1 MLLTGS
7 RFCCD
12 LPDGWSVSGE
22 AGCVIGA
29 APTALTGFTPNVV
42 LRESQVE
49 ERPDTLAAISQANL
63 RGLRSGIP
71 GTLVLQIEALQQHG
85 AEHRR
90 ICLLSPAQ
98 PEAVHGNT
106 ISVFSIQD
114 LVVADGVVAELT
126 LSVPLFDFRPRD
138 ENHRILETL
147 RLLPSEQRTTP
158 PTRSEVAEPTLDVWA
173 SSRDGAPR
181 EDLSVVELPELVLP
195 AEPLTV
201 SSATAAAI
209 VKGASRGLFP
219 KVKGEARDELA
230 EAGLVDRKGNLVGD
244 GFWYGSH
251 FYQGLP
257 WVLHT
262 TAPANTDF
270 RFWMT
275 DSTTVFLYP
284 HPGLAGKFQLGW
296 STSYD
301 FYRVMLSWI
310 RHRPSWPME
319 LNLPL
324 STRQVQAK
332 VEQGLTVPTATA
344 DAKEFCAQ
352 RWSAWS
358 LDCLVMDRSVT
369 WFHTRSRGSALAFA
383 APPPAKRDQLILE
396 QDPLDP
402 LWAVLIHGIGSAQE
416 EQL

>member
-1 MLLTGS
+1 M
-7 RFCCD
+7 
-12 LPDGWSVSGE
+12 
-22 AGCVIGA
+22 IGT
-29 APTALTGFTPNVV
+29 APAALTGFTPNVV

-63 RGLRSGIP
+63 RGLHNGIP

-90 ICLLSPAQ
+90 ICMVSPAR

-106 ISVFSIQD
+106 ISVLSIQD

-126 LSVPLFDFRPRD
+126 MSVPLFDFRPWD
-138 ENHRILETL
+138 ENHSILETL
-147 RLLPSEQRTTP
+147 RLLPTEQRTKP
-158 PTRSEVAEPTLDVWA
+158 PTRAEVAEPTLDVWA

-181 EDLSVVELPELVLP
+181 EDLSVVALPELVLP
-195 AEPLTV
+195 DEPLTV
-201 SSATAAAI
+201 SSTTAATI

-219 KVKGEARDELA
+219 QVKGEARDELA
-230 EAGLVDRKGNLVGD
+230 EAGLVDHKGRLVGN

-257 WVLHT
+257 WVLQT

-275 DSTTVFLYP
+275 DSTTVFLCP
-284 HPGLAGKFQLGW
+284 HPEKAGKFLLGW
-296 STSYD
+296 NTTYD
-301 FYRVMLSWI
+301 FFRVMLSWVG
-310 RHRPSWPME
+310 HRPSWPME
-319 LNLPL
+319 LKL
-324 STRQVQAK
+324 SLTAGQVWAK
-332 VEQGLTVPTATA
+332 VTDGFVPPTSIAEE
-344 DAKEFCAQ
+344 KEFCAQ
-352 RWSAWS
+352 RWSAWA
-358 LDCLVMDRSVT
+358 LDCLAVDRSVT
-369 WFHTRSRGSALAFA
+369 WFHTASRGDALAFA

-402 LWAVLIHGIGSAQE
+402 LWAVLIQGIGSAQE

>member
-1 MLLTGS
+1 M
-7 RFCCD
+7 
-12 LPDGWSVSGE
+12 
-22 AGCVIGA
+22 IGT
-29 APTALTGFTPNVV
+29 APAALTGFTPNVV

-49 ERPDTLAAISQANL
+49 ERPDALAAISQANL
-63 RGLRSGIP
+63 RGLQNGIP

-90 ICLLSPAQ
+90 VCMLSPAR
-98 PEAVHGNT
+98 PEEVHGNT
-106 ISVFSIQD
+106 ISVLSIQD

-126 LSVPLFDFRPRD
+126 LSVPLFDFRPWD
-138 ENHRILETL
+138 ENHNILETL
-147 RLLPSEQRTTP
+147 RLLPPEERAKP
-158 PTRSEVAEPTLDVWA
+158 PTTSDVPEPTLDVWA
-173 SSRDGAPR
+173 SSRAGAPR
-181 EDLSVVELPELVLP
+181 EDLSVVALPELVLP

-201 SSATAAAI
+201 SSATAATI

-275 DSTTVFLYP
+275 DSTTVFLSP
-284 HPGLAGKFQLGW
+284 HPGLSGKYLLGW
-296 STSYD
+296 TTTYD
-301 FYRVMLSWI
+301 FFRVMLSWVG
-310 RHRPSWPME
+310 HRPSWPLE
-319 LNLPL
+319 VNLSL
-324 STRQVQAK
+324 AMRQVQVK
-332 VEQGLTVPTATA
+332 VEDGIVPSTGSPDEA
-344 DAKEFCAQ
+344 EFCAQ
-352 RWSAWS
+352 RWSAWA
-358 LDCLVMDRSVT
+358 LDCLAVDRSVT
-369 WFHTRSRGSALAFA
+369 WFHTASRGDALAFA

-402 LWAVLIHGIGSAQE
+402 LWAVLIQGIVSAQE